1 MVDKFISQIF
11 CHFLLLKLFN
21 FGFHIYKIIKGFLWI
36 IWYFLSNSFQ
46 NVIRF
51 LFHAEFLFKL
61 LRVLF
66 KLFIELL
73 KFFEESNMVFVD
85 ILDVIQIILHLL
97 ET

>member
-1 MVDKFISQIF
+1 M
-11 CHFLLLKLFN
+11 
-21 FGFHIYKIIKGFLWI
+21 
-36 IWYFLSNSFQ
+36 
-46 NVIRF
+46 RF

-73 KFFEESNMVFVD
+73 KFLEESYMVFVD